1 MAVLSILYVWCFPF
15 VSHTQNS
22 QDTKVME
29 QTTVH
34 VQLRKVQKLTVLPSQ
49 NNQDIKVRKWD
60 YCTVGQDKA
69 KDTLI

>member
-15 VSHTQNS
+15 VLHTQNS

-34 VQLRKVQKLTVLPSQ
+34 VQLRKVQKVNCLAFTE
-49 NNQDIKVRKWD
+49 
-60 YCTVGQDKA
+60 
-69 KDTLI
+69 